1 MPQSILYYPKI
12 NISDSPWL
20 RSVILYWDEVCSI
33 VPYEEYPNLS
43 PELMYLS
50 ERNQYRA
57 IYPEDHFS
65 YAGASEITQI
75 FMRRL
80 RRFDPSYS
88 KAPRQ
93 NRLDLI
99 HTKKIYN
106 PSLATAI
113 HYKKL
118 PARIIDQLLE
128 ADLIR
133 VISEDG
139 WIQMDQSII
148 QLYMRT
154 LAEYIAKHQRGMVI
168 GSDKSYKLND
178 VYRQT
183 GARKDRQMVTLLLND
198 CLPIPSM
205 DVGFEYILDFKEKRK
220 DDLTALRIRIA
231 DFEKAISEC
240 DSPRAVENEILKFR
254 NSWQTELRGTKKMFV
269 GDKISFALG
278 SIRSFIQDAGGAYAV
293 IQMAEAMGTNP
304 SNTIIGA
311 TAGING
317 LVGIGM
323 QYRDY
328 RRKMN
333 VNHQHSG
340 FAYIVGAEQNG
351 LLKRNER
358 VNII

>member
-43 PELMYLS
+43 PELLYLS

-57 IYPEDHFS
+57 IYPEDYFS
-65 YAGASEITQI
+65 NAGSAEIAQNFT
-75 FMRRL
+75 RRL
-80 RRFDPSYS
+80 HRFESSYS
-88 KAPRQ
+88 MPPRQ
-93 NRLDLI
+93 NRIDVI
-99 HTKKIYN
+99 HAKKIYT

-113 HYKKL
+113 HYKKI
-118 PARIIDQLLE
+118 PPHIIDRLLD

-133 VISEDG
+133 VIDEDG

-154 LAEYIAKHQRGMVI
+154 LAEYIAKHQRGMII

-178 VYRQT
+178 IFRQT
-183 GARKDRQMVTLLLND
+183 GARKDRQMITLLLNN

-220 DDLTALRIRIA
+220 DDLNTLRIRIA

-240 DSPRAVENEILKFR
+240 DSPRSVENEILKFR
-254 NSWQTELRGTKKMFV
+254 NAWQTELRNAKQMFL

-278 SIRSFIQDAGGAYAV
+278 SMRSLIQDVGGAYAV
-293 IQMAEAMGTNP
+293 IQMAEAMGAKP
-304 SNTIIGA
+304 SNSIIGA
-311 TAGING
+311 AAGING
-317 LVGIGM
+317 LIGIGM

-333 VNHQHSG
+333 INHQHGG

-351 LLKRNER
+351 LLTKSEQVR
-358 VNII
+358 II

>member
-43 PELMYLS
+43 PELLYLS
-50 ERNQYRA
+50 ERSQYRA
-57 IYPEDHFS
+57 IYPEDYFHNVDS
-65 YAGASEITQI
+65 AEIARV
-75 FMRRL
+75 FMQRL
-80 RRFDPSYS
+80 RSFCPPNS
-88 KAPRQ
+88 KHPRQ
-93 NRLDLI
+93 DHFGLI
-99 HTKKIYN
+99 HIKKIYN

-118 PARIIDQLLE
+118 PARIIDQLID

-139 WIQMDQSII
+139 WIQMDHSII
-148 QLYMRT
+148 HLYMRT
-154 LAEYIAKHQRGMVI
+154 LTEYIAKHQRGMVI

-205 DVGFEYILDFKEKRK
+205 DVGFEYILDFKEQRK

-231 DFEKAISEC
+231 EFEKAISEC

-254 NSWQTELRGTKKMFV
+254 NSWQTELRDAEKMFV
-269 GDKISFALG
+269 GDKINFALG
-278 SIRSFIQDAGGAYAV
+278 SMRSFIQDAGGAYAF
-293 IQMAEAMGTNP
+293 IQMAETLGANP
-304 SNTIIGA
+304 SNSIIGA

-317 LVGIGM
+317 LIGIGM

-351 LLKRNER
+351 LLKRNEQI
-358 VNII
+358 NII

>member
-65 YAGASEITQI
+65 YAGTSEITQI

-80 RRFDPSYS
+80 RRFDTSCS
-88 KAPRQ
+88 KLPRQ
-93 NRLDLI
+93 NRVGLI

-118 PARIIDQLLE
+118 PTRIIDQLLE

-148 QLYMRT
+148 QLYMQT

-220 DDLTALRIRIA
+220 EDLTTLRIKIA
-231 DFEKAISEC
+231 DFERAISEC
-240 DSPRAVENEILKFR
+240 NSPRDVENEILKFR
-254 NSWQTELRGTKKMFV
+254 NAWDTELRNAQKMFI
-269 GDKISFALG
+269 GDKINFALG
-278 SIRSFIQDAGGAYAV
+278 SMRSFIQDAGGAYAV
-293 IQMAEAMGTNP
+293 IQMAEAMGANP
-304 SNTIIGA
+304 PNSIIGA

-317 LVGIGM
+317 LIGIGM

-333 VNHQHSG
+333 VNHQHGG

-351 LLKRNER
+351 LLKRTEQIS
-358 VNII
+358 II